1 METLLQDLRYSFR
14 VLRKSPSF
22 AAIAVLTLALG
33 IGANS
38 TIFSWIN
45 STLLNP
51 IPGVRHTSDFVVM
64 TEGGTARS
72 PIPFSYLDY
81 MDLRNR
87 TRSFTGLIAY
97 EINPMNLTGSG
108 KPERVWGTLASANYF
123 DVLGIH
129 PILGRGFLPVEDQ
142 KPGGAPVVVISY
154 RLWQIRFGG
163 DPSVVGRTLR
173 IDQHPFT
180 IIGVAPAVFQGAQTG
195 MRTELWVPL
204 MMQQQIVSGTDRL
217 ALRSET
223 WLMLLGQLA
232 PGVTRGQAQAEMDL
246 LMNQIVEQF
255 PDSHLG
261 NNAVTLYPLW
271 RAPFSANTYMYVL
284 LPVLMA
290 IAGVVLLLACA
301 NVANLMLVRSV
312 SRRRE
317 IAIRLSIGASRWRLV
332 RQLLIESVV
341 LSSAGGILAMFITA
355 WTTGMLGQFIPP
367 TNIPIALDFQVDRA
381 VFFVTFAISTL
392 SGVIFGI
399 LPALRAS
406 DMSPVTVL
414 KEDAG
419 SASGGLHRARL
430 SSALVVTQISLSLF
444 LLVSAG
450 LFIRSF
456 RQAQRFN
463 AGFNPD
469 HVLLASYSL
478 FPAGYTEARGLEF
491 HRQLLAKLETLPGVQ
506 SVALASWVPLGYVSN
521 SLPASPEGYV
531 PQPHESMEIAEAT
544 VGPNYLRTMQIPL
557 IAGREFTVNDTG
569 TSQPVAIVNQKFADR
584 YWPHQEPL
592 GKRIYAYGVWFTV
605 VGIAHNSNYYS
616 LSEVSQ
622 PFLYLPIFQDY
633 YSTTIIHAR
642 VLGDPLAYTAA
653 VEKTI
658 HTLDADLPVYDESTL
673 KLRVQVASTGQRIA
687 GTFVGAFGLLAL
699 ILAAVGIYGVIAY
712 TTRQRSHEI
721 GIRMAL
727 GAQQSDVF
735 RLVLGQGL
743 RMILAG
749 LAIGLALS
757 FVLTRF
763 LRNILFGVGAT
774 DALTFVGVAMLL
786 CVVALLA
793 CYIPARRAMR
803 VDPMVALR
811 YE

>member
-1 METLLQDLRYSFR
+1 
-14 VLRKSPSF
+14 VIN
-22 AAIAVLTLALG
+22 IA
-33 IGANS
+33 
-38 TIFSWIN
+38 
-45 STLLNP
+45 
-51 IPGVRHTSDFVVM
+51 R
-64 TEGGTARS
+64 
-72 PIPFSYLDY
+72 
-81 MDLRNR
+81 
-87 TRSFTGLIAY
+87 
-97 EINPMNLTGSG
+97 
-108 KPERVWGTLASANYF
+108 
-123 DVLGIH
+123 
-129 PILGRGFLPVEDQ
+129 
-142 KPGGAPVVVISY
+142 
-154 RLWQIRFGG
+154 
-163 DPSVVGRTLR
+163 
-173 IDQHPFT
+173 
-180 IIGVAPAVFQGAQTG
+180 
-195 MRTELWVPL
+195 
-204 MMQQQIVSGTDRL
+204 
-217 ALRSET
+217 
-223 WLMLLGQLA
+223 
-232 PGVTRGQAQAEMDL
+232 
-246 LMNQIVEQF
+246 
-255 PDSHLG
+255 
-261 NNAVTLYPLW
+261 
-271 RAPFSANTYMYVL
+271 
-284 LPVLMA
+284 
-290 IAGVVLLLACA
+290 
-301 NVANLMLVRSV
+301 
-312 SRRRE
+312 
-317 IAIRLSIGASRWRLV
+317 
-332 RQLLIESVV
+332 
-341 LSSAGGILAMFITA
+341 
-355 WTTGMLGQFIPP
+355 TTGMLGQFIPP

-381 VFFVTFAISTL
+381 VFFVTFAISIL

-406 DMSPVTVL
+406 DMAPVTVL

-419 SASGGLHRARL
+419 SAAGGLHRARL

-506 SVALASWVPLGYVSN
+506 SVALASWVPLGYVSD

-616 LSEVSQ
+616 LSEVPQ

-642 VLGDPLAYTAA
+642 VLGDPLAYTTA
-653 VEKTI
+653 VEKAI

>member
-1 METLLQDLRYSFR
+1 MGALLTDFRYSFR
-14 VLRKSPSF
+14 ILKKSPGF
-22 AAIAVLTLALG
+22 AAIAIVTLALG

-51 IPGVRHTSDFVVM
+51 IPGVTRTSDLVTM
-64 TEGGTARS
+64 TEGGTARA

-87 TRSFTGLIAY
+87 SRSFSGMIAY
-97 EINPMNLTGSG
+97 HIRPMNLTGNG

-123 DVLGIH
+123 DVLNVH

-142 KPGGAPVVVISY
+142 EPGGAPVVVISY
-154 RLWQIRFGG
+154 RLWQIRFAGN
-163 DPSVVGRTLR
+163 PSVIGKTLR
-173 IDQHPFT
+173 INEQPFT
-180 IIGVAPAVFQGAQTG
+180 IIGVAPAVFQGTQTG
-195 MRTELWVPL
+195 LRAELWVPL
-204 MMQQQIVSGTDRL
+204 MMQAGLDSNRDKLQI
-217 ALRSET
+217 RSET
-223 WLMLLGQLA
+223 WLMLMGRLA
-232 PGVTRGQAQAEMDL
+232 PGVSRAQAQAEMDL
-246 LMNQIVEQF
+246 LMSHIVEQF
-255 PDSHLG
+255 PTSHLG
-261 NNAVTLYPLW
+261 ANAVTLYPLW
-271 RAPFSANTYMYVL
+271 RAPFGANTYMYVL
-284 LPVLMA
+284 LPMLMA

-301 NVANLMLVRSV
+301 NVANLMLVKSV

-317 IAIRLSIGASRWRLV
+317 IAIRLSIGASRSRLI

-381 VFFVTFAISTL
+381 VFFVTFAISIL

-406 DMSPVTVL
+406 DMAAVTVL

-419 SASGGLHRARL
+419 SAAGGLHRARL

-506 SVALASWVPLGYVSN
+506 SVALASWVPLGYVSD

-531 PQPHESMEIAEAT
+531 PQPHESMEI
-544 VGPNYLRTMQIPL
+544 G
-557 IAGREFTVNDTG
+557 
-569 TSQPVAIVNQKFADR
+569 
-584 YWPHQEPL
+584 
-592 GKRIYAYGVWFTV
+592 
-605 VGIAHNSNYYS
+605 
-616 LSEVSQ
+616 
-622 PFLYLPIFQDY
+622 
-633 YSTTIIHAR
+633 
-642 VLGDPLAYTAA
+642 
-653 VEKTI
+653 
-658 HTLDADLPVYDESTL
+658 
-673 KLRVQVASTGQRIA
+673 
-687 GTFVGAFGLLAL
+687 
-699 ILAAVGIYGVIAY
+699 
-712 TTRQRSHEI
+712 
-721 GIRMAL
+721 
-727 GAQQSDVF
+727 
-735 RLVLGQGL
+735 
-743 RMILAG
+743 
-749 LAIGLALS
+749 
-757 FVLTRF
+757 
-763 LRNILFGVGAT
+763 
-774 DALTFVGVAMLL
+774 
-786 CVVALLA
+786 
-793 CYIPARRAMR
+793 
-803 VDPMVALR
+803 
-811 YE
+811 

>member
-14 VLRKSPSF
+14 ILRKSPGF
-22 AAIAVLTLALG
+22 AVIAVLTLALG

-51 IPGVRHTSDFVVM
+51 IPGVRHTSDLVSM

-81 MDLRNR
+81 MDLRSR
-87 TRSFTGLIAY
+87 TRSFSGLIAY
-97 EINPMNLTGSG
+97 DINPMNLTGTG

-123 DVLGIH
+123 DVLGIR

-154 RLWQIRFGG
+154 RLWQLRYGG
-163 DPSVVGRTLR
+163 DPAVIGRTLR
-173 IDQHPFT
+173 IDEHPFT
-180 IIGVAPAVFQGAQTG
+180 IIGVTPAVFQGVQTG
-195 MRTELWVPL
+195 LRAELWIPL
-204 MMQQQIVSGTDRL
+204 MMQQQVMASRDL
-217 ALRSET
+217 LQERSET
-223 WLMLLGQLA
+223 WLGLVGRLP

-255 PDSHLG
+255 PTSHLG
-261 NNAVTLYPLW
+261 NNKVTLYPLW
-271 RAPFSANTYMYVL
+271 RAPFGANTYMYVL
-284 LPVLMA
+284 LPILMG

-301 NVANLMLVRSV
+301 NVANLMLVRSI

-332 RQLLIESVV
+332 RQLLVESIV

-367 TNIPIALDFQVDRA
+367 TNIPIAVDFHADRT
-381 VFFVTFAISTL
+381 VFVVTLAISILT
-392 SGVIFGI
+392 GVIFGI

-419 SASGGLHRARL
+419 SSSVGLHKARL
-430 SSALVVTQISLSLF
+430 SSALVVAQISLSLF

-463 AGFNPD
+463 TGFNSD

-478 FPAGYTEARGLEF
+478 FPAGYSEARGLEF
-491 HRQLLAKLETLPGVQ
+491 HRQVLAKLESLPGVQ
-506 SVALASWVPLGYVSN
+506 SVTLASWVPLGYTSN
-521 SLPASPEGYV
+521 SMPASPEGYV
-531 PQPHESMEIAEAT
+531 PQPHESMEVAEAP
-544 VGPNYLRTMQIPL
+544 VGPNYLRTMEIPL
-557 IAGREFTVNDTG
+557 VAGREFTQKDTD
-569 TSQPVAIVNQKFADR
+569 TSQPVAVVNQKFVDR
-584 YWPHQEPL
+584 YWPHQNAL
-592 GKRIYAYGVWFTV
+592 GKRIYGDGRWFTV
-605 VGIAHNSNYYS
+605 IGIAHDASYYS
-616 LSEVSQ
+616 LNEVPQ
-622 PFLYLPIFQDY
+622 PFLYLPILQDY
-633 YSTTIIHAR
+633 SSSTTIHAR
-642 VLGDPLAYTAA
+642 VSGDPLAYTAA
-653 VEKTI
+653 VEKTL
-658 HTLDADLPVYDESTL
+658 HSLNADLPVYDESTL
-673 KLRVQVASTGQRIA
+673 KLRVQVASFGQRIA

-699 ILAAVGIYGVIAY
+699 ILAAVGIYGVISY

-727 GAQQSDVF
+727 GAQQNDVF

-743 RMILAG
+743 RMIFAG
-749 LAIGLALS
+749 LAIGLAVS
-757 FVLTRF
+757 FALTRF

-774 DALTFVGVAMLL
+774 DALTFVGVAILL
-786 CVVALLA
+786 CAAALLA
-793 CYIPARRAMR
+793 CYIPARRAMG

-811 YE
+811 HE